1 MDFGGEDDGDEV
13 EEMSGWRWW
22 VKDGERD
29 VGDRDGVYTRGE
41 SRTRMSR
48 RVVARLGSLSP
59 RLRRQ
64 WALRMRL
71 WVLLLCSK
79 RMRGT

>member
-29 VGDRDGVYTRGE
+29 VGDNGVERERG
-41 SRTRMSR
+41 R
-48 RVVARLGSLSP
+48 
-59 RLRRQ
+59 
-64 WALRMRL
+64 
-71 WVLLLCSK
+71 
-79 RMRGT
+79 